1 MKVLFVSRA
10 KGAGISPIV
19 ESQGKSLIRNGINL
33 IYYRVEKSGLY
44 GYLTEVLRLRK
55 YLKQNSYDVIHAHYS
70 WIALLATLSAFPKR
84 IVVSLMGSD
93 TKTSILHASF
103 IKLLCRFIWA
113 HTIVKSKTMSIGLPA
128 GKVSI
133 IPNGVDFE
141 FFKPM
146 DKLEAQK
153 SIGFDHRKRH
163 VVFFLSHP
171 NRKEKN
177 VELANLA
184 MSSIDPEKVEFHI
197 VSYIEPTQ
205 IPKYLCAADLLL
217 LTSFHEGSPNIIKE
231 AMACCTP
238 IVSTNVGDVED
249 TLGRTEGC
257 YICSYDVKDV
267 REKINQA
274 LAFNGRTNGRNNI
287 ARLDAGVI
295 ANRIIDL
302 YRRVI

>member
-1 MKVLFVSRA
+1 
-10 KGAGISPIV
+10 
-19 ESQGKSLIRNGINL
+19 
-33 IYYRVEKSGLY
+33 
-44 GYLTEVLRLRK
+44 
-55 YLKQNSYDVIHAHYS
+55 
-70 WIALLATLSAFPKR
+70 
-84 IVVSLMGSD
+84 
-93 TKTSILHASF
+93 
-103 IKLLCRFIWA
+103 
-113 HTIVKSKTMSIGLPA
+113 MSIGLPA